1 MDLLCIKIE
10 KEMKEVN
17 SKEFSVVKI
26 IQEPVDPHNFLS
38 ICARCHTRPLT
49 LSLVR
54 FILYVSATRSQDVNW
69 NPEPFSLTFL

>member
-26 IQEPVDPHNFLS
+26 IQNPVDPHNFLS
-38 ICARCHTRPLT
+38 IC
-49 LSLVR
+49 VR
-54 FILYVSATRSQDVNW
+54 KYIYNNGKIFIRWLI
-69 NPEPFSLTFL
+69 FLILQNYAIFRYI

>member
-26 IQEPVDPHNFLS
+26 N
-38 ICARCHTRPLT
+38 TRT
-49 LSLVR
+49 G
-54 FILYVSATRSQDVNW
+54 
-69 NPEPFSLTFL
+69 

>member
-26 IQEPVDPHNFLS
+26 IQDPVDSHNFLP
-38 ICARCHTRPLT
+38 ICARKYIIIMAK
-49 LSLVR
+49 
-54 FILYVSATRSQDVNW
+54 FY
-69 NPEPFSLTFL
+69 

>member
-38 ICARCHTRPLT
+38 ICARKYIYNNGK
-49 LSLVR
+49 
-54 FILYVSATRSQDVNW
+54 ILLDD
-69 NPEPFSLTFL
+69 

>member
-26 IQEPVDPHNFLS
+26 IQEPVDSDNFLPIVFHDLSYAHVS
-38 ICARCHTRPLT
+38 I
-49 LSLVR
+49 
-54 FILYVSATRSQDVNW
+54 FIIMAKFY
-69 NPEPFSLTFL
+69 

>member
-38 ICARCHTRPLT
+38 IYARKYIYNICK
-49 LSLVR
+49 
-54 FILYVSATRSQDVNW
+54 ILLR
-69 NPEPFSLTFL
+69 